1 MNIFR
6 KGQGA
11 FIKITSLA
19 IGLTVGLVL
28 IAKVQLERNY
38 DSCIADKEYVYE
50 MHETFQRIGEEP
62 QQYGATSGG
71 IAPVLGRE
79 IPEILTWRT
88 AADTTSKK
96 HCLQTPVSSISL
108 PQRSCRAMP
117 SVSSPLP
124 DNA

>member
-50 MHETFQRIGEEP
+50 LHETFQRIGEEP

-79 IPEILTWRT
+79 IPEILTATRYT
-88 AADTTSKK
+88 GQFSEEKLTLEDGSRHYFEEALFAD
-96 HCLQTPVSSISL
+96 
-108 PQRSCRAMP
+108 SCF
-117 SVSSPLP
+117 
-124 DNA
+124 

>member
-50 MHETFQRIGEEP
+50 MHETFQR
-62 QQYGATSGG
+62 
-71 IAPVLGRE
+71 
-79 IPEILTWRT
+79 WRT

>member
-50 MHETFQRIGEEP
+50 LHETFQRIGEEP

-71 IAPVLGRE
+71 IAP
-79 IPEILTWRT
+79 WRT